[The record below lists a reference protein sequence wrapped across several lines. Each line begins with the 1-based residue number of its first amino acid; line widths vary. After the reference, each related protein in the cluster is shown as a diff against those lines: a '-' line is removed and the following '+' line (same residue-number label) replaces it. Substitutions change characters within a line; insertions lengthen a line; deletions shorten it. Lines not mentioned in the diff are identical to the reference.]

1 MLFLSIGFVDLW
13 NASIQRNSQSSA
25 DFCFWRIEWKDD
37 FGVVAQP
44 FPRFELVVTVW
55 IKR

>member
-13 NASIQRNSQSSA
+13 NASIQRDSQSSA
-25 DFCFWRIEWKDD
+25 DFYFWRIEWKDD

-44 FPRFELVVTVW
+44 FPRFELVMTVW